1 MSMLVFQSFLLIA
14 AAYLIGCALG
24 CLMRGWN
31 LQSEASRDAAAAAA
45 AKVPSLPTASPYQW
59 SATRTAREVV
69 LSGSVPTELARA
81 ELVGAARRHFS
92 GLEVVDRLS
101 LAHGA
106 PVGMAGAAMFGL
118 QQLSRL
124 TSGEATL
131 TDQVLLVTGVAPS
144 HAAKA
149 ALLANTPPA
158 GYIQQGAMISVAHT
172 ATDADAAQSGGPDHG
187 AAATPD
193 ANAAAEAANGTS
205 EAAEAAGVDAM
216 ADAGSETG
224 TEAPAE
230 PEGTAGPSASD
241 APDEAPAAA
250 EAAGGD
256 AMAGAGSETGTEAP
270 AEPEGTAA
278 SSTSDAPDE
287 APAAAEAAGGDAVA
301 AAGSETGTEAPA
313 EPVVDGPVAT
323 AFAGAGSMGVA
334 LGAEAAL
341 ASDATPVVEET
352 AAAAIVAETTP
363 VDAPPIPE
371 AQAAQAAAAD
381 AVGSRPA
388 GLVAARGGKADNLK
402 RIKGIGPQNEARL
415 NALGTWHFDQIAAWS
430 PTNAKWV
437 GAFLA
442 FPGRIER
449 EDWITQ
455 AKALA
460 AGEETAFSKRVD
472 TGSVAYQAIDRAAEA
487 KIVADIAEDGVSGD
501 KPKDLP

>member
-31 LQSEASRDAAAAAA
+31 LQSEASRAAAAAAA

-69 LSGSVPTELARA
+69 LSGSVPSELARA

-106 PVGMAGAAMFGL
+106 PIGMAGAAMFGL

-149 ALLANTPPA
+149 ALLANAPPA

-172 ATDADAAQSGGPDHG
+172 ATDADAAKSGDPDHG

-205 EAAEAAGVDAM
+205 EAAEATGGDAV
-216 ADAGSETG
+216 ADAGAETG

-230 PEGTAGPSASD
+230 PIG
-241 APDEAPAAA
+241 
-250 EAAGGD
+250 
-256 AMAGAGSETGTEAP
+256 
-270 AEPEGTAA
+270 
-278 SSTSDAPDE
+278 
-287 APAAAEAAGGDAVA
+287 
-301 AAGSETGTEAPA
+301 
-313 EPVVDGPVAT
+313 DGPVAT

-341 ASDATPVVEET
+341 ASDATPIAGET

-472 TGSVAYQAIDRAAEA
+472 TGSVTYQAIDRAAEA
-487 KIVADIAEDGVSGD
+487 KIVADIAEDGVPGD